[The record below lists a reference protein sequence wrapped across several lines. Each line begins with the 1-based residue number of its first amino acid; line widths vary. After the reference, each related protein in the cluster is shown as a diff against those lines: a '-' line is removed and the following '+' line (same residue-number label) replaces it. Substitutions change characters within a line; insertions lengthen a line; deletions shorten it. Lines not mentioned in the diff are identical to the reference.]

1 MFLLK
6 FIIFELQKSYYNII
20 FVVRFLKLRKD
31 FIIPPTLG
39 STDDQRTERHAN
51 WLELLFDLIFVA
63 AISQVA
69 TNLSGNYSAI
79 TFLESIPLFFAIWWG
94 WCGHTFY
101 LDRFDT
107 DDILNRVMT
116 MAQMVVVSYLAINVK
131 NALTTTGSGFA
142 ISYAVLRFI
151 LVAEYIRVGRLIPEA
166 RPLTQRYSIGFGIA
180 ALIWLSSAFVPAP
193 LRFILWGFALL
204 IDFLT
209 PFTAGDIHINFPVH
223 PTHLPERFGLF
234 TIIVIGEAIVS
245 VVFAISNVG
254 LNLYTGLIGLMGLVI
269 SFTIW
274 WGYFEEAEGA
284 EARVQERGD
293 QIPQYQL
300 WLYSHFPLILGIV
313 GTAAGL
319 KHIINLTYGSE
330 LSGSDA
336 WILCISLSIALLS
349 LSLIFLS
356 SFKWESCKKKSILI
370 FRIPYYT
377 VIILVFLTGFSGT
390 IISGFMIL
398 VILTI
403 LCIVKVLI
411 SLREMPDN
419 ICNL

>member
-1 MFLLK
+1 
-6 FIIFELQKSYYNII
+6 
-20 FVVRFLKLRKD
+20 
-31 FIIPPTLG
+31 
-39 STDDQRTERHAN
+39 
-51 WLELLFDLIFVA
+51 
-63 AISQVA
+63 
-69 TNLSGNYSAI
+69 
-79 TFLESIPLFFAIWWG
+79 
-94 WCGHTFY
+94 
-101 LDRFDT
+101 
-107 DDILNRVMT
+107 
-116 MAQMVVVSYLAINVK
+116 MVVVSYLAINVK

-166 RPLTQRYSIGFGIA
+166 RPLTKRYSIGFGIA

-293 QIPQYQL
+293 QIAQYQL

-319 KHIINLTYGSE
+319 KHIINLSFGNE

-336 WILCISLSIALLS
+336 WILCISLSIALIS

-356 SFKWESCKKKSILI
+356 SFKWDSCKKKSIII

-377 VIILVFLTGFSGT
+377 VIILVLLTGFTGT

-419 ICNL
+419 ICNI

>member
-1 MFLLK
+1 M
-6 FIIFELQKSYYNII
+6 
-20 FVVRFLKLRKD
+20 KLRKD
-31 FIIPPTLG
+31 FIVLPTLR
-39 STDDQRTERHAN
+39 STDDQRIERHAD

-63 AISQVA
+63 AISQIA
-69 TNLSGNYSAI
+69 TNLSGNYSAM

-94 WCGHTFY
+94 WSGHTFY
-101 LDRFDT
+101 LDRFGT

-116 MAQMVVVSYLAINVK
+116 MAQMVVVAYLAINVK

-166 RPLTQRYSIGFGIA
+166 RPLTHRYSIGFGIA
-180 ALIWLSSAFVPAP
+180 AIIWLSSAFVPAP
-193 LRFILWGFALL
+193 WRFILWGIALL

-245 VVFAISNVG
+245 IVFAISNVG
-254 LNLYTGLIGLMGLVI
+254 LSIYTGLIGLMGLVI

-274 WGYFEEAEGA
+274 WGYFEEAGGA

-293 QIPQYQL
+293 QIAKYQL
-300 WLYSHFPLILGIV
+300 WLYSHFPLLLGIV

-319 KHIINLTYGSE
+319 RHIINLPFGSE
-330 LSGSDA
+330 LSPSDA
-336 WILCISLSIALLS
+336 WIMCISLSIALLS
-349 LSLIFLS
+349 LSMIFIS
-356 SFKWESCKKKSILI
+356 SFKWDDCKRRSILV
-370 FRIPYYT
+370 FRIPYYL
-377 VIILVFLTGFSGT
+377 VISMVFLTGFLGSL
-390 IISGFMIL
+390 ISGFMIL
-398 VILTI
+398 VVLTI
-403 LCIVKVLI
+403 LCIIKVLI
-411 SLREMPDN
+411 SLKEIPDN
-419 ICNL
+419 ICHL

>member
-1 MFLLK
+1 M
-6 FIIFELQKSYYNII
+6 
-20 FVVRFLKLRKD
+20 KLRKD
-31 FIIPPTLG
+31 FIVLPTLQ
-39 STDDQRTERHAN
+39 STDDQRIERHAD

-63 AISQVA
+63 AISQVL
-69 TNLSGNYSAI
+69 TNLSGSYTAV

-101 LDRFDT
+101 LDRFGT
-107 DDILNRVMT
+107 DDILNRIIT
-116 MAQMVVVSYLAINVK
+116 MAQMVVVAYLAINVK
-131 NALTTTGSGFA
+131 NALTTSGSGFA

-166 RPLTQRYSIGFGIA
+166 RPLTNRYSIGFGIA
-180 ALIWLSSAFVPAP
+180 ALIWLLSAFIPGP
-193 LRFILWGFALL
+193 WRFVFWGIALL
-204 IDFLT
+204 VDFLT

-234 TIIVIGEAIVS
+234 TIIIIGEAIVS

-254 LNLYTGLIGLMGLVI
+254 SGIYTGLIGLMGLVI

-274 WGYFEEAEGA
+274 WGYFEEAGGA

-293 QIPQYQL
+293 QIGKYQL
-300 WLYSHFPLILGIV
+300 WLYSHFPLLLGIV

-319 KHIINLTYGSE
+319 IDIINLPFGSE

-356 SFKWESCKKKSILI
+356 SFKWKDCKSLSILV
-370 FRIPYYT
+370 FRIPYYL
-377 VIILVFLTGFSGT
+377 VISLVFLAGFLGSL
-390 IISGFMIL
+390 ISGFMIL

-403 LCIVKVLI
+403 LCIIKVLI
-411 SLREMPDN
+411 SIREMPDD
-419 ICNL
+419 ICKL